1 MLLSTVRDFWND
13 RYARGDGRD
22 IAGTDADSLNRLG
35 GRDVLPGEC
44 HG

>member
-1 MLLSTVRDFWND
+1 MLLSTVRGFWND

-22 IAGTDADSLNRLG
+22 IAGADADSLNRLG
-35 GRDVLPGEC
+35 GRDVLPGEY

>member
-1 MLLSTVRDFWND
+1 MLLTTARDFWND
-13 RYARGDGRD
+13 RYPRGDGRD
-22 IAGTDADSLNRLG
+22 IAGTDADLLNWLG

>member
-1 MLLSTVRDFWND
+1 MLLSTARGFWND
-13 RYARGDGRD
+13 RYARDDGRD
-22 IAGTDADSLNRLG
+22 IADTDADSLNRLG